1 MKLIDFFERAY
12 VINLPNR
19 KDRRRMMIQELKK
32 IEMPLT
38 PNKTEIFPAIRPDD
52 AGVFPSVGARGC
64 FLSHLAILKRAK
76 EERLSNVLIIEDD
89 LTISGQLKTNQES
102 LVDQLRC
109 MKNWGFVY
117 FGHVEEP
124 RAVSSV
130 TLQSFSGPIL
140 TAHFYGVNGLIF
152 DRLLSFFEELQRRPA
167 GHPDGGPMHVDGAYS
182 TFRAQNPDIVTLLAS
197 PNLGWQRSSR
207 SSIAPNTWFDQ
218 MPVFKQ
224 LVGAARAGKVL
235 LKAGIDA

>member
-12 VINLPNR
+12 VVNLPNR

-52 AGVFPSVGARGC
+52 AGAFPSVGARGC

-76 EERLSNVLIIEDD
+76 EDRLGNVLIMEDD

-102 LVDQLRC
+102 LVEQLRC
-109 MKNWGFVY
+109 KDWGFVY
-117 FGHVEEP
+117 FGHVEESK
-124 RAVSSV
+124 AASSI
-130 TLQSFSGPIL
+130 TLRPFSEPIM
-140 TAHFYGVNGLIF
+140 TAHFYGVNGLVF
-152 DRLLSFFEELQRRPA
+152 DRLLSFLEVLQRRPA
-167 GHPDGGPMHVDGAYS
+167 GHPDGGPMHLDGAYS

-207 SSIAPNTWFDQ
+207 SDIASNKWFDQ
-218 MPVFKQ
+218 VPVFKQ

-235 LKAGIDA
+235 LKAGIDP